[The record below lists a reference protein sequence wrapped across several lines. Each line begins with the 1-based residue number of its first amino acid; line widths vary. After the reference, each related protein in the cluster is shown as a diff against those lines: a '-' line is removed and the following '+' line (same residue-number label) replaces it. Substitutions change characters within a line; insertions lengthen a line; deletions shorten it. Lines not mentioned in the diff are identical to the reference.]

1 MIAVGKAV
9 PWAQRFLFNA
19 IALIIKITG
28 ATGRLAEFI
37 VALGTMVVLILSIRA
52 IYDTARVFMGTV
64 KYLAQEA
71 RYAINPWHKHSKT
84 DLSGPDLNNPFR
96 W

>member
-37 VALGTMVVLILSIRA
+37 VALGTMVVLILSIRE
-52 IYDTARVFMGTV
+52 IHDTARVFMGTV

-84 DLSGPDLNNPFR
+84 DLSGPDLKNPFR